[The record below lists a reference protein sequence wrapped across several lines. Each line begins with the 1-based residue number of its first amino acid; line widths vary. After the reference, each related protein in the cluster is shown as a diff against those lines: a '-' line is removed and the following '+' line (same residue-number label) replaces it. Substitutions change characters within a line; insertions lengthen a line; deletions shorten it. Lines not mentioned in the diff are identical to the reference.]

1 MEKILGIDIG
11 GTGIKGAIVDMKSGE
26 FEVDKI
32 KLKTPEP
39 ATPESMMQTVKEL
52 INLYEWENKPVGF
65 GFPAIIKEGVCKS
78 AANIDSSWI
87 GLSVRDYFSNA
98 LGVQTNVINDADAA
112 GLAELNYGLVRDHKG
127 LIIFLTLGTGIG
139 SGMFLDGKLIPNSEL
154 GHLQYKN
161 SIAEKV
167 ASNKARKDN
176 KLTWQQWGEEL
187 SGLLLH
193 IDRLFSPN
201 QIILGGG
208 ISKAYEEFL
217 PFIDSQLPVN
227 AASLFNNAGIIGA
240 AMAYNLK

>member
-11 GTGIKGAIVDMKSGE
+11 GTGIKGAIINMDTGE
-26 FEVDKI
+26 FDGEKK

-39 ATPESMMQTVKEL
+39 ATPESMLETVKEL
-52 INLYEWENKPVGF
+52 VQQFEWENKPVGF
-65 GFPAIIKEGVCKS
+65 GFPAIIKDGVCKS

-87 GLSVRDYFSNA
+87 DLSVRDFFSDA
-98 LGVQTNVINDADAA
+98 LGIKTNVINDADAA
-112 GLAELNYGLVRDHKG
+112 GLAELNYGLIRDHKG

-176 KLTWQQWGEEL
+176 NMTWQQWGEEL

-201 QIILGGG
+201 QIIIGGG
-208 ISKAYEEFL
+208 ISKAHEEFF
-217 PFIDSQLPVN
+217 PYIDSRLPVN

-240 AMAYNLK
+240 AMAYNLV